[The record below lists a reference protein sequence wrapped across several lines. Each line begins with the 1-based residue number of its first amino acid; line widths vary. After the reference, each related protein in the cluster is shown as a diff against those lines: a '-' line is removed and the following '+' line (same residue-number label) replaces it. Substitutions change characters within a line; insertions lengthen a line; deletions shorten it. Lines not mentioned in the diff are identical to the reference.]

1 MPPHVPAE
9 LPGLVLAVSGGGVPI
24 EDPVPVG
31 LKFIFLFYMST
42 NHMFSIAQVDS
53 AK

>member
-24 EDPVPVG
+24 DDPVG